1 MQPPRVTDNMRRRV
15 RNPDWPRLMAIDVAC
30 AYLGDLDQETFLA
43 KVAPSLT
50 PIKVDRR
57 ELRYDRVDLDTW
69 VDRGGI
75 GHLKR
80 TDDDWLKAIDD
91 A

>member
-1 MQPPRVTDNMRRRV
+1 
-15 RNPDWPRLMAIDVAC
+15 MAIDVAC

-50 PIKVDRR
+50 PIKVDRL
-57 ELRYDRVDLDTW
+57 ELRYDRVHLDTW
-69 VDRGGI
+69 VDQGGP

-80 TDDDWLKAIDD
+80 SDDDWLKAIND